1 MLIRLLKK
9 IKNFLFLIVTGQFIQ
24 FFFLPLF
31 TKKFSELKLSEIR
44 EDFIKNELLK
54 IKNHSILLDAGA
66 GEQLYKKY
74 CTHLNYKSQDLGT
87 YTIDEKKT
95 LWNSKQ
101 ESYPYG
107 EINYKG
113 NVWEINEKD
122 NFFDVI
128 LCSEVFEHI
137 PHPIKTIKEFS
148 RLLKHGGKLILT
160 APSNSLRHFDPYFFY
175 PGFSD
180 RWYEYFLKE
189 YNFKILSIV
198 PYGDYYKWISSEIA
212 RTALNTNIFAQ
223 IALAPAFWYYFKK
236 KKTTESVNTLCF
248 GYFVVAEKN

>member
-1 MLIRLLKK
+1 MIIRLLKK
-9 IKNFLFLIVTGQFIQ
+9 LKSFLILILTGKFIQ
-24 FFFLPLF
+24 FFFFPLF
-31 TKKFSELKLSEIR
+31 TKKISELKLSEIR

-54 IKNHSILLDAGA
+54 IKNNSILLDAGA

-74 CTHLNYKSQDLGT
+74 CKHLFYKSQDLGT

-107 EINYKG
+107 EIDYKG

-122 NFFDVI
+122 NFFDAI

-137 PHPIKTIKEFS
+137 PHPIRTIKEFS
-148 RLLKHGGKLILT
+148 RLLKPGGKLILT

-180 RWYEYFLKE
+180 RWYEFFLKE
-189 YNFKILSIV
+189 NNFNIISIK
-198 PYGDYYKWISSEIA
+198 PYGDYYKWISSELA
-212 RTALNTNIFAQ
+212 RTALNSSIFVK
-223 IALAPAFWYYFKK
+223 ILLAPAFWYYFKK
-236 KKTTESVNTLCF
+236 KQTPESVNTLCF
-248 GYFVVAEKN
+248 GYFVVAEKK